1 LIRNRAALG
10 HTAVLSLIAGKKPLP
25 IYQELIYLHR
35 EERLSFGNVVTFNLD
50 EYLGLKNDHPAGF
63 RCYIQR
69 NLFDYID
76 IPPANIDFLSTAVAD
91 VRAFAHYAN
100 YRRESPAPAASTIRF
115 LAWGA
120 SVKSDSSSRGFRSI
134 AAPTGSC
141 SAIGRAIVPRR
152 AGRLAAQ
159 APIKRPAI
167 GKWRAFE

>member
-1 LIRNRAALG
+1 M
-10 HTAVLSLIAGKKPLP
+10 P

-100 YRRESPAPAASTIRF
+100 YRRESPTPAASTIRF
-115 LAWGA
+115 LA
-120 SVKSDSSSRGFRSI
+120 
-134 AAPTGSC
+134 
-141 SAIGRAIVPRR
+141 
-152 AGRLAAQ
+152 
-159 APIKRPAI
+159 
-167 GKWRAFE
+167 